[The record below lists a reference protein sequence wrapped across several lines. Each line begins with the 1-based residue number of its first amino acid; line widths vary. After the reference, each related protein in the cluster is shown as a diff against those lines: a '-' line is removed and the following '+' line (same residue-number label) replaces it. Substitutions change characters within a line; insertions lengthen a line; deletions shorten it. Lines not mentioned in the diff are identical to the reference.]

1 MNTIRVLPEKV
12 STQIAAGEVIER
24 PASVVRE
31 LLDNCIDAGSDR
43 VFIEIAKGGKR
54 LIKVRDNGVGMNK
67 DDLLLC
73 LERHATSKIK
83 SASDLFSIETFGF
96 RGEALPSMASVSRME
111 ITSRPKDELV
121 GYRVKIDGGKL
132 KSIDETGS
140 PAGTIVEVRDLFFNT
155 PVRKKFLRAEK
166 TESDHIVDV
175 LSKIALPFLHIDF
188 RLDDGEKTLL
198 TLPVSENDLNRLAIL
213 MGRNVAGSMEYLDQ
227 QLNELKIKAYLAS
240 PDLSRSRGDRIF
252 VYVNYRSVRDRLVTR
267 AVIEGYGQRL
277 MKGRY
282 PQAAIFIEMPPTSVD
297 INVHPTKQEIRFRD
311 GRRVYQAIVSAIGGV
326 LGERFRPVLDVASD
340 KGSLGFE
347 GTKEAQIPEW
357 HVAEPAV
364 AYRGSGDE
372 SSKDSEILLQEQ
384 YLVKQS
390 PQIIGQL
397 RDTYILCQSDEGL
410 LLIDQHAAHERIVY
424 ENLKKA
430 YQSMKIEGQAF
441 LMPPRLE
448 VSLKE
453 GRVIE
458 EKIDQLNQLGVEL
471 EHFGGSTF
479 LLRSV
484 PSILVDAEWEG
495 FLLDLVP
502 VLEEEGDL
510 SKDKAMDKLLTVM
523 ACHGAIR
530 AGKRLSQQEMIS
542 LINQLQEMD
551 LPTNCPHG
559 RPILKRFS
567 FYEIEKM
574 FKRVI

>member
-12 STQIAAGEVIER
+12 ATQIAAGEVIER

-43 VFIEIAKGGKR
+43 ILIEIAKGGKR

-111 ITSRPKDELV
+111 ITSRPEDQLA
-121 GYRVKIDGGKL
+121 GHRVKIDGGKL
-132 KSIDETGS
+132 KSVDETGS

-166 TESDHIVDV
+166 TETDHIVDT

-198 TLPVSENDLNRLAIL
+198 TLPISKNDLNRLAIL

-252 VYVNYRSVRDRLVTR
+252 VYVNYRSIRDRLITR
-267 AVIEGYGQRL
+267 AVMEGYGQRL

-282 PQAAIFIEMPPTSVD
+282 PQAAIFIEMPPDLVD

-311 GRRVYQAIVSAIGGV
+311 GRRVYQAIVSAIEGV
-326 LGERFRPVLDVASD
+326 LGEQFHPVLDVASD
-340 KGSLGFE
+340 RGSVDFRE
-347 GTKEAQIPEW
+347 TRETQTHAWRI
-357 HVAEPAV
+357 AEPEG
-364 AYRGSGDE
+364 AYSGSGDE
-372 SSKDSEILLQEQ
+372 SSSYSEHLFKEQ
-384 YLVKQS
+384 YLLKQS

-410 LLIDQHAAHERIVY
+410 LLVDQHAAHERIVY
-424 ENLKKA
+424 ESLKKA
-430 YQSMKIEGQAF
+430 YQIMKIEGQAF
-441 LMPPRLE
+441 LIPHRLE
-448 VSLKE
+448 FSLKE

-458 EKIDQLNQLGVEL
+458 ENMHQLNQLGVEL

-495 FLLDLVP
+495 FILDLVP
-502 VLEEEGDL
+502 VMEKEDDL
-510 SKDKAMDKLLTVM
+510 SKDKAMDKTLTVM

-542 LINQLQEMD
+542 LVNQLQEMD

-559 RPILKRFS
+559 RPIFKRFS

>member
-1 MNTIRVLPEKV
+1 MNTIRVLSEEV
-12 STQIAAGEVIER
+12 ATQIAAGEVIER

-43 VFIEIAKGGKR
+43 ILIEIAKGGKR
-54 LIKVRDNGVGMNK
+54 LIKVRDNGVGMNR

-83 SASDLFSIETFGF
+83 SASDLFSIDTFGF

-111 ITSRPKDELV
+111 ITSRPKDQLV

-132 KSIDETGS
+132 KSVEETGS
-140 PAGTIVEVRDLFFNT
+140 PAGTIIEVRDLFFNT
-155 PVRKKFLRAEK
+155 PARKKFLRAEK
-166 TESDHIVDV
+166 TETDYIVDV

-198 TLPVSENDLNRLAIL
+198 NLPISKNDLNRLAIL

-252 VYVNYRSVRDRLVTR
+252 VYVNYRSVRDRLITR

-282 PQAAIFIEMPPTSVD
+282 PQAAIFIEMPPALVD

-311 GRRVYQAIVSAIGGV
+311 GRRVYQAIVSAIEAV
-326 LGERFRPVLDVASD
+326 LGEQFHSILDVASD
-340 KGSLGFE
+340 MGSIGFRE
-347 GTKEAQIPEW
+347 TREAQIPEW
-357 HVAEPAV
+357 RVAEPEGV
-364 AYRGSGDE
+364 YSGSGDE
-372 SSKDSEILLQEQ
+372 SSNDSKTLFQEQ

-397 RDTYILCQSDEGL
+397 RETYILCQSDEGL

-424 ENLKKA
+424 ESLKKA
-430 YQSMKIEGQAF
+430 YQNMKIEGQAF
-441 LMPPRLE
+441 LMPHRLE

-458 EKIDQLNQLGVEL
+458 EKMHQLNQLGLEL

-502 VLEEEGDL
+502 VLKEEEDL
-510 SKDKAMDKLLTVM
+510 SKDKAMDRLLTVM

-530 AGKRLSQQEMIS
+530 AGKRLSQQEMVS
-542 LINQLQEMD
+542 LVSQLQEMD

-559 RPILKRFS
+559 RPVFKRFS
-567 FYEIEKM
+567 FHEIEKM
-574 FKRVI
+574 FKRVV

>member
-1 MNTIRVLPEKV
+1 MNTIRVLPEEV
-12 STQIAAGEVIER
+12 AIQIAAGEVIER

-43 VFIEIAKGGKR
+43 ILVEIAKGGKR
-54 LIKVRDNGVGMNK
+54 LIKVRDNGIGMNK

-83 SASDLFSIETFGF
+83 SASDLFSVETFGF

-111 ITSRPKDELV
+111 IVSRPKDQLV
-121 GYRVKIDGGKL
+121 GYKVKIDGGRL

-166 TESDHIVDV
+166 TETDHIVDV
-175 LSKIALPFLHIDF
+175 LSKVALPFLHIDF

-198 TLPVSENDLNRLAIL
+198 NLPISESDLYRLAIL

-227 QLNELKIKAYLAS
+227 QSNELKIKAYLAS

-252 VYVNYRSVRDRLVTR
+252 VYVNYRSVRDRLITR

-282 PQAAIFIEMPPTSVD
+282 PQAAIFIEMPPSLVD

-311 GRRVYQAIVSAIGGV
+311 GRHVYQAIVSAIEGV
-326 LGERFRPVLDVASD
+326 LGEQLHPVLNR
-340 KGSLGFE
+340 GSVKESIEYGE
-347 GTKEAQIPEW
+347 TKEGQIPEW
-357 HVAEPAV
+357 HVEEPER
-364 AYRGSGDE
+364 AYSGSGDE
-372 SSKDSEILLQEQ
+372 RSKPSVTLFQEQ
-384 YLVKQS
+384 NLVKQS

-397 RDTYILCQSDEGL
+397 RDTYILCQSHEGL

-424 ENLKKA
+424 ASLKKA
-430 YQSMKIEGQAF
+430 YRSMKIESQAF
-441 LMPPRLE
+441 LIPHRLE
-448 VSLKE
+448 VSMKE

-458 EKIDQLNQLGVEL
+458 EKIHQLNQLGVEL

-484 PSILVDAEWEG
+484 PSVLVDADWEG

-502 VLEEEGDL
+502 VLEEEQDL
-510 SKDKAMDKLLTVM
+510 GKDKAMDRLLTVM

-530 AGKRLSQQEMIS
+530 AGKRLSEQEMVS
-542 LINQLQEMD
+542 LVSQLQETD

-559 RPILKRFS
+559 RPIMKRFS

>member
-12 STQIAAGEVIER
+12 ATQIAAGEVIER

-43 VFIEIAKGGKR
+43 ILIEIAKGGKR
-54 LIKVRDNGVGMNK
+54 LIKVRDNGIGMNK

-83 SASDLFSIETFGF
+83 SASDLFSVETFGF

-111 ITSRPKDELV
+111 IVSRPKDQLV
-121 GYRVKIDGGKL
+121 GYKVKIDGGKL

-140 PAGTIVEVRDLFFNT
+140 PAGTIVEIRDLFFNT

-166 TESDHIVDV
+166 TETDHIVDV

-198 TLPVSENDLNRLAIL
+198 NLPISESDLNRLAIL

-227 QLNELKIKAYLAS
+227 QLNDLKIKAYLAS

-252 VYVNYRSVRDRLVTR
+252 VYVNYRSVRDRLITR

-282 PQAAIFIEMPPTSVD
+282 PQAAIFIEMPPSLVD

-311 GRRVYQAIVSAIGGV
+311 GRRVYQAIVSAIEGV
-326 LGERFRPVLDVASD
+326 LGEQLHPILDS
-340 KGSLGFE
+340 GSVKESIEYGE
-347 GTKEAQIPEW
+347 TKEGQIPEW
-357 HVAEPAV
+357 HVAEPGRD
-364 AYRGSGDE
+364 YSGSADQPSK
-372 SSKDSEILLQEQ
+372 SSVTLFQEQ
-384 YLVKQS
+384 ILVKQS

-397 RDTYILCQSDEGL
+397 RDTYILCQSHEGL

-424 ENLKKA
+424 ASLKKA
-430 YQSMKIEGQAF
+430 YRSMKIESQAF
-441 LMPPRLE
+441 LIPHRLE

-458 EKIDQLNQLGVEL
+458 EKIHQLNQLGVEL

-502 VLEEEGDL
+502 VLEEEQDL
-510 SKDKAMDKLLTVM
+510 SKDKAMDRLLTVM

-530 AGKRLSQQEMIS
+530 AGKRLSEQEMVS
-542 LINQLQEMD
+542 LVTQLQETD

-559 RPILKRFS
+559 RPILKQFS